1 MNALRGVVK
10 LHEMAAFRLWMDVVE
25 ERRRYL
31 RLQTMA
37 REARVRFCRP
47 MLARLIQDWQEEAL
61 GRSGGMCGALAL
73 AFRKCAQ

>member
-1 MNALRGVVK
+1 
-10 LHEMAAFRLWMDVVE
+10 MAAFRLWMDVVE
-25 ERRRYL
+25 ERRRFL
-31 RLQTMA
+31 RLQAMA

-47 MLARLIQDWQEEAL
+47 MLSRLIQDWQEEAL